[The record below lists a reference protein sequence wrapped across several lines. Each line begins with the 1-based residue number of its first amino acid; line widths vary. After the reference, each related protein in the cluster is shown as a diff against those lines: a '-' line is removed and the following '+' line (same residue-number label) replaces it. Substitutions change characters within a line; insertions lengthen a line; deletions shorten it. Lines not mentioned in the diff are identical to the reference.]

1 MPQQATLYNPDTG
14 DRQAVDV
21 GSSNAQ
27 ELFGNNYVLEES
39 YDQTTG
45 VSTYAGM
52 NAQEIESN
60 VPPEGETINPDES
73 TEQATGGYRD
83 TFAEDALAAL
93 NGDQAALN
101 QFRIQTIEN
110 QRLENES
117 RMTELQ
123 LQSDADAKSIN
134 TWTNDNTDKRV
145 EDFKEEI
152 DYQDTV
158 DKLNAIE
165 MESADAWKNYTD
177 LKHRESQRYN
187 AAPLPLALFSLYV
200 PF

>member
-1 MPQQATLYNPDTG
+1 MPLSEQNIQELTSGTGQFAGYTPISGDQYTGNEAAFQDASSSGVQEYNGTLYGVRPDSL
-14 DRQAVDV
+14 A
-21 GSSNAQ
+21 
-27 ELFGNNYVLEES
+27 
-39 YDQTTG
+39 
-45 VSTYAGM
+45 
-52 NAQEIESN
+52 IEGN

-83 TFAEDALAAL
+83 TFTEDALAAL

-152 DYQDTV
+152 DYKSVIDN
-158 DKLNAIE
+158 LNKIE
-165 MESADAWKNYTD
+165 FDI
-177 LKHRESQRYN
+177 
-187 AAPLPLALFSLYV
+187 
-200 PF
+200 